1 MATSKRLRNAWLALV
16 ALSLVGL
23 QACGGGGSS
32 DSSAPPTPGTG
43 MGSVGIVLTDAPV
56 LGWDHAFATITRID
70 LLGGDGPANVFTGS
84 ETLDLFDLA
93 NYAEIFHLAQSVP
106 AGEYEKIRLTLSRLE
121 LQKVGD
127 GGAVTE
133 SRLVELPGNGKL
145 DIEPQQRFRV
155 TEGGT
160 LMIQLD
166 FDMEKSLKIV
176 LTGDDRLILRPVVIA
191 SVLGRDEFRRFT
203 RVHGIVKEL
212 DDDGFEICQTGLMSR
227 HGDDDDDDEDDD
239 GLRHCLDVTL
249 ADRAGLFDAAGDPT
263 GPAAIQPGIELT
275 VIGALR
281 RDDDDSLF
289 DDDDDEDDDG
299 DDDDDDGDDGD
310 DGDDDHDFDDDIV
323 LVGHVVEIGPAGT
336 FRRYGGTAT
345 SPVDGAGEFGL
356 QLADG
361 QGFPEGTTVTG
372 RVQDGTKIISRD
384 ARLLGPTAIQSGA
397 RGLFEGVLALSDVD
411 PDTLK
416 TTFIVL
422 DLESPADVL
431 RGVVQQVLPAE
442 RQFIVNAEGVDRC
455 VEADDAKIFFVE
467 AGDDSFSS
475 AEVSLSDLVPGQR
488 VDVFGEDESCFDA
501 RLVLAEKPDDNGN
514 LRPVANAGPDQ
525 SVTAGDVVQLD
536 GTASSDPDGD
546 LLSYAWV
553 LRSAPAGSG
562 ASLSDPA
569 SPTPSFTADLAGDYE
584 IELVVNDGLEDSSG
598 DTVVVTAAA
607 PDPGPAPGVPTANA
621 GPDQSVTV
629 GDTVQLDGTGST
641 DPSGTGLA
649 YAWTLKS
656 VPAGSAAAFDDPS
669 SPTPSFVA
677 DVAGEYEAELVVTNA
692 DGDSPGDT
700 VLVTAGSVSAP
711 VAPTA
716 DAGPDQSVTVGDTVQ
731 LDGSGSTDPSG
742 AGLAYAWTLKV
753 APVGSAAFL
762 SDPASA
768 TPSFVA
774 DLAGEYEAELVV
786 TNAGGDSPGDT
797 VRVTATPGTGGLDGA
812 QLYADNCQRCHGSLA
827 NSEKRGASA
836 ASIQD
841 AIDGNKGSMGSLN
854 FLTPEEVQAIA
865 DALNQ

>member
-32 DSSAPPTPGTG
+32 DSPAPPPPGTG

-70 LLGGDGPANVFTGS
+70 LLGGDGPANVFAGS

-289 DDDDDEDDDG
+289 DDDDD
-299 DDDDDDGDDGD
+299 DDDDGDDGD

-475 AEVSLSDLVPGQR
+475 AEVRLSDLVPGQR
-488 VDVFGEDESCFDA
+488 VDVFGEDDACFDA

-525 SVTAGDVVQLD
+525 SVTAGDAVQLD

-569 SPTPSFTADLAGDYE
+569 SPTPGFTADLAGDYE

-607 PDPGPAPGVPTANA
+607 PDPGPAPGMPTANA

-641 DPSGTGLA
+641 DPSGTGLT

-656 VPAGSAAAFDDPS
+656 VPAGSAAVFDDPAS
-669 SPTPSFVA
+669 ATPSFVA
-677 DVAGEYEAELVVTNA
+677 DVAGEYEAELVVTNT

-700 VLVTAGSVSAP
+700 V
-711 VAPTA
+711 
-716 DAGPDQSVTVGDTVQ
+716 
-731 LDGSGSTDPSG
+731 
-742 AGLAYAWTLKV
+742 
-753 APVGSAAFL
+753 
-762 SDPASA
+762 
-768 TPSFVA
+768 
-774 DLAGEYEAELVV
+774 
-786 TNAGGDSPGDT
+786 
-797 VRVTATPGTGGLDGA
+797 RITATPGTGGLDGA
-812 QLYADNCQRCHGSLA
+812 QLYADNCQRCHGALA
-827 NSEKRGASA
+827 SSEVLGASA
-836 ASIQD
+836 ASIQS
-841 AIDGNKGSMGSLN
+841 AIDGNRGRMGSLN